1 VKTDSSEASV
11 KRNSSTSNE
20 QSQKAKPDLTERI
33 KRLSKQLAQ
42 AFLMMQKP
50 VPAYDVL
57 TAIADCLLSE
67 GFTDEQIGAAIA
79 SVVKECEWLTPKAI
93 IERAS
98 RAALLERMLLR
109 GDL

>member
-1 VKTDSSEASV
+1 M
-11 KRNSSTSNE
+11 
-20 QSQKAKPDLTERI
+20 AKQDLTERL
-33 KRLSKQLAQ
+33 KLLNRKLAQ

-57 TAIADCLLSE
+57 TAISDCLIGE
-67 GFTDEQIGAAIA
+67 GFTDDQIGAAIA

-98 RAALLERMLLR
+98 RAALVERMIQR